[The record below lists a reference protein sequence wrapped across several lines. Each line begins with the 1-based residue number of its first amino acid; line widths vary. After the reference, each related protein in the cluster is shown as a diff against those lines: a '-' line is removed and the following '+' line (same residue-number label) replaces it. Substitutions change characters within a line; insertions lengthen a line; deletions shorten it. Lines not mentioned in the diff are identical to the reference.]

1 MLCHVVFGAF
11 ITSGVLS
18 TWFLCNGVHG
28 RGSIVRMGLE
38 GEGQQYGDVST
49 ASENILLFG
58 VHNGLALN
66 EVRLG

>member
-18 TWFLCNGVHG
+18 TRFLCNGVHG

-38 GEGQQYGDVST
+38 GGEQYGDVST
-49 ASENILLFG
+49 ASENILLLG

-66 EVRLG
+66 EVRPG